1 MSKSLSIDYPIFNYK
16 NESLILK
23 SGQRFSMNE
32 LKSRLH
38 QMDVDDVININSK
51 SQMENLYDSIIKDD
65 RNKIK
70 ILDRLRK
77 DTLNYSKMTGINFNQ
92 RRRLPE
98 EDAYTQESNEKSKLI
113 NLQMRRYNEPY
124 EQNNNNTNNNYNY
137 RKQEIK
143 LRKNNKNIRNPFR
156 EEINNNIN
164 DNNLK
169 EQNEDTYYQEYN
181 NNKNN
186 NNYNNNNIEYSR
198 KYQNEESG
206 YSDIN
211 NTNNYNNNYNNNNAY
226 YNNNNNNQ
234 MYTNEPR
241 EKYNK
246 NTPSFPYQQK
256 NEDNDNNDYY
266 MNNKLNVKD
275 NNISTNKI
283 DNIRKKSLDEES
295 SFSILSSIKSAKRVC
310 FYSSIAF
317 IVICLALLLYYLF
330 NKFSDAILAFF
341 NQTLEVLSNP
351 GNIFSNILDF
361 LSNYWYFIPIIL
373 VIGLIA
379 FVVIRKRRIKNLCK
393 EIIKKIEEDLSEKN
407 DDEIR
412 CISEDDIYRKYLQNR
427 GISFEDFNKYYLPI
441 LQKMRRINKKL
452 RISCENIGGKN
463 VRFWE
468 YNS

>member
-113 NLQMRRYNEPY
+113 NLQTRRYNEPY

-186 NNYNNNNIEYSR
+186 NNNIEYSR
-198 KYQNEESG
+198 KFQNEESG

-211 NTNNYNNNYNNNNAY
+211 NTNNYNNNYNYRNNNNMNNNRY
-226 YNNNNNNQ
+226 GYNNNNEKI
-234 MYTNEPR
+234 YTNSPENYTPYQEP
-241 EKYNK
+241 ENQINNK
-246 NTPSFPYQQK
+246 NHLVQNIIPNTENIENTKSDVESNFSFFSGFSTFK
-256 NEDNDNNDYY
+256 N
-266 MNNKLNVKD
+266 
-275 NNISTNKI
+275 
-283 DNIRKKSLDEES
+283 KKQIC
-295 SFSILSSIKSAKRVC
+295 FHILTG
-310 FYSSIAF
+310 F
-317 IVICLALLLYYLF
+317 IVICLALGLLYLYRE
-330 NKFSDAILAFF
+330 FSESINGF
-341 NQTLEVLSNP
+341 
-351 GNIFSNILDF
+351 FSNIYSTIIHPGEIINSVFSL
-361 LSNYWYFIPIIL
+361 LRNYWYLIPIIL
-373 VIGLIA
+373 ICLI
-379 FVVIRKRRIKNLCK
+379 IIISILKRYKLRKRCE
-393 EIIKKIEEDLSEKN
+393 EIFRKILDDLRT
-407 DDEIR
+407 DDENR
-412 CISEDDIYRKYLQNR
+412 SISEEDIYRKYVQGY
-427 GISFEDFNKYYLPI
+427 GISWKKFEKNYLPI
-441 LQKMRRINKKL
+441 LRKMRGKNHKL
-452 RISCENIGGKN
+452 KEFSENIEGKP
-463 VRFWE
+463 VKFWE
-468 YNS
+468 YYP